1 MNGFTSEE
9 IKESVMKMKQDD
21 EEDFMKDILSDIK
34 DINTKQAL
42 TQLGY

>member
-1 MNGFTSEE
+1 
-9 IKESVMKMKQDD
+9 MKQDD

-34 DINTKQAL
+34 GINTKQAL